1 MEERASVAIQS
12 VEPRTRKSQS
22 RQILKSRAGIYNYKY
37 NGKELQ
43 ETGMYDYGARMYMP
57 DIGRWGVVDPL
68 AEAMRRHSPY
78 NYAFNNP
85 IMFIDPDGMAPAYNW
100 DTGKYM
106 DGDKE
111 VSFDQAVAYYDQGG
125 DPPGKKNDRKAG
137 SKPSGMSEKESL
149 SQLVTIDG
157 KKYHKNTTNLKSVVF
172 NEINSWFGGDDDYNV
187 EHKEYNSADD
197 RFIHEAVSTAE
208 GALVGGVVFK
218 VLGKG
223 FGVLSS
229 SMAKNGSKSFFSG
242 TKYTDKVFGQM
253 KLGDNHAFP
262 DAVKAFESSGAV
274 SKVVGGD
281 GVTRQLLRIPGQYN
295 GRSGYFEFMKE
306 PNGLINHR
314 FFKITQ

>member
-1 MEERASVAIQS
+1 
-12 VEPRTRKSQS
+12 
-22 RQILKSRAGIYNYKY
+22 
-37 NGKELQ
+37 
-43 ETGMYDYGARMYMP
+43 
-57 DIGRWGVVDPL
+57 
-68 AEAMRRHSPY
+68 
-78 NYAFNNP
+78 
-85 IMFIDPDGMAPAYNW
+85 
-100 DTGKYM
+100 
-106 DGDKE
+106 
-111 VSFDQAVAYYDQGG
+111 
-125 DPPGKKNDRKAG
+125 
-137 SKPSGMSEKESL
+137 MSEKKSL

-208 GALVGGVVFK
+208 GALVGGAVFK

-229 SMAKNGSKSFFSG
+229 SMAKNGSKSFFAG

-262 DAVKAFESSGAV
+262 EAVKAFESSGAV

-281 GVTRQLLRIPGQYN
+281 GVSRQLLRIPGQYN